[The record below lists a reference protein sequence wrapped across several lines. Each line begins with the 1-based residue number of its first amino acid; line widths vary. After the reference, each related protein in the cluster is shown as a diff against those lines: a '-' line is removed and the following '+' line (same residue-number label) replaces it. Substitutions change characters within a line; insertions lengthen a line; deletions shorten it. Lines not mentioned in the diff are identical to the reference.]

1 VKPTPPMHRIARAL
15 LFVWLACPALVA
27 AAQTC
32 TVCGQVR
39 SIREASAG
47 PAAAT
52 GQPREPGVPGSPS
65 ALDTGPVVGTVARFE
80 FDRSLPGAQPAWRLG
95 AAGTPDMQRRLGETY
110 YEITVLMDGGESRTV
125 QRRDGNRFHVGQ
137 RVALRSGELEPM

>member
-1 VKPTPPMHRIARAL
+1 MRATLRAAL
-15 LFVWLACPALVA
+15 LASLAGAPLAA

-32 TVCGQVR
+32 TVCGVV
-39 SIREASAG
+39 SVIREANAAPVAGAQQRG
-47 PAAAT
+47 PA
-52 GQPREPGVPGSPS
+52 PVGSPS

-80 FDRSLPGAQPAWRLG
+80 FDRSLPGNDAAWRLG
-95 AAGTPDMQRRLGETY
+95 AAGTPEMQRRLGDTY
-110 YEITVLMDGGESRTV
+110 YELTVVMDGGERRTL